1 MTDEDR
7 IAHDTFSKGLISAM
21 APEGALE
28 LQFAQRIATD
38 SWRLNPAC
46 AIEDNIFA
54 LGLDQHADDTVDHP
68 EIQAAFA
75 AARTFIAEAT
85 SIELLTLYEQRINRT
100 LQRNLALLQQV
111 QATRKAELKA
121 VPKGADKPA
130 RPIKIND
137 LPEGPMENGFV
148 FSPAGVDPKLR
159 PDQAENRPGQANARA
174 A

>member
-1 MTDEDR
+1 VR
-7 IAHDTFSKGLISAM
+7 RRHRRPPRNSS
-21 APEGALE
+21 
-28 LQFAQRIATD
+28 
-38 SWRLNPAC
+38 RLRR
-46 AIEDNIFA
+46 
-54 LGLDQHADDTVDHP
+54 
-68 EIQAAFA
+68 
-75 AARTFIAEAT
+75 RTFTAEAK

-100 LQRNLALLQQV
+100 LQRNLALLQQL

-148 FSPAGVDPKLR
+148 FSPAAVDPKLR
-159 PDQAENRPGQANARA
+159 PDQAENRPGQANAQA